1 MHQLI
6 TQREHTLIEDLNMSE
21 KPQLTMRYLAD
32 LIEKLEGRIAFLEN
46 KLDNKDDKKKVVIIE
61 DKPTIIKKATK

>member
-1 MHQLI
+1 MHKLI
-6 TQREHTLIEDLNMSE
+6 TQSEPTLIEDLNMSE

-61 DKPTIIKKATK
+61 DKPIIIKKATK